1 MNVND
6 AMSKETHLKK
16 VTYKIP
22 VYGDLVVPF
31 EMTIPVKGKRLQK
44 DTMDITRG
52 RRLRHWI
59 NVSIF

>member
-1 MNVND
+1 MPKG
-6 AMSKETHLKK
+6 S
-16 VTYKIP
+16 YIKIP